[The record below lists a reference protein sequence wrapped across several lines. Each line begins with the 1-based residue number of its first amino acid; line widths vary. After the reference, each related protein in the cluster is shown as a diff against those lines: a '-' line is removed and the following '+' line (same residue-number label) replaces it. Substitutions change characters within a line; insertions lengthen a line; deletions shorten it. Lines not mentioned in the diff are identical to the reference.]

1 MCWCSASGGGGPPAS
16 SGPDTS
22 AGTCWRALRE
32 RSSRFRSEPRG
43 SVTELETAARLA
55 VAGLAGMAV
64 GVERE
69 WSGHASGPNARF
81 AGVRTFLLLG
91 GIGGVAGWLLDPSP
105 AVAAA
110 LLISAGALIVAAY
123 VTAARRIP
131 EAIDGTTETAA
142 ALALG
147 PGD

>member
-1 MCWCSASGGGGPPAS
+1 
-16 SGPDTS
+16 
-22 AGTCWRALRE
+22 
-32 RSSRFRSEPRG
+32 
-43 SVTELETAARLA
+43 
-55 VAGLAGMAV
+55 MAV

-91 GIGGVAGWLLDPSP
+91 GIGGAPGWRPAPSP

-110 LLISAGALIVAAY
+110 LLISAGALIVAAC

-142 ALALG
+142 VLVLGLGVLAGLG
-147 PGD
+147 WLKSASG

>member
-1 MCWCSASGGGGPPAS
+1 MCWCSASGAEGPPAS
-16 SGPDTS
+16 SGPATS
-22 AGTCWRALRE
+22 AGACGRALGE

-43 SVTELETAARLA
+43 AGTELEPAPRLA

-91 GIGGVAGWLLDPSP
+91 GIGGVAGGLLDSYP
-105 AVAAA
+105 AAGAA
-110 LLISAGALIVAAY
+110 LLISAGALIVAAS
-123 VTAARRIP
+123 VTAARRVP
-131 EAIDGTTETAA
+131 AA
-142 ALALG
+142 N
-147 PGD
+147 DRT